1 MADENNLAEA
11 AEAMAANLEASIGGA
26 EATNQPGGGGAAAG
40 GGGGGDTGG
49 SKPKA
54 GDGEKKER
62 NLDLILD
69 IPLRVTVE
77 LGRTKMMV
85 RELLTLGQGSVIE
98 LNKLAGEPME
108 ILVNDKLV
116 AKGEAVV
123 VNEKFGVRLTDII
136 SPLERVEQLK

>member
-1 MADENNLAEA
+1 MAEESNIAEA
-11 AEAMAANLEASIGGA
+11 AENMAANLEASL
-26 EATNQPGGGGAAAG
+26 GGGADKPPAG
-40 GGGGGDTGG
+40 DAPG
-49 SKPKA
+49 A
-54 GDGEKKER
+54 GDGDDGGAKLSPEMKKREK

-77 LGRTKMMV
+77 LGRTKMIV
-85 RELLTLGQGSVIE
+85 RELLGLGQGSVIE